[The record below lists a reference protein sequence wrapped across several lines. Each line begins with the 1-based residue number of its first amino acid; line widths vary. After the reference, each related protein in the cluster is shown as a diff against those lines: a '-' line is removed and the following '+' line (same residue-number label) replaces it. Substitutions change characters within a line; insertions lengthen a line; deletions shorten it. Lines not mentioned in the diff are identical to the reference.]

1 MADVHT
7 SDQAA
12 AGAGG
17 GNGGGG
23 DDGSSFFITLY
34 YTSVEGTCLHN
45 SIKCPGTSIQVS
57 WCLYQVS
64 YTGI

>member
-45 SIKCPGTSIQVS
+45 FTICLGTSIHVS
-57 WCLYQVS
+57 
-64 YTGI
+64 